1 MNRDLHYICKSNSVN
16 MVKRIISEDIQTRFF
31 KHKAIIIIGPRQTGK
46 TTLIRELLHNR
57 GEPQLWLNGDDLAVR
72 DRLQDISTPQL
83 ATIIGK
89 NKIVV
94 IDEAQRIANIGLTS
108 KIIVDNFP
116 DIQLIASGSS
126 SFEITE
132 KINEPLTGR
141 KWEYRLFPFSYME
154 MVNVNG
160 LIAENQQ
167 LENRLIY
174 GSYPDVINNP
184 GDEANVLSL
193 LTDSFLYKDLFAY
206 EKIKKPGI
214 LINLLKALALQ
225 LGSEVSYNEL
235 AQIVGI
241 DKETV
246 DRYIDALEKSFV
258 VFRLNAFSRNLRNEL
273 RRSRKI
279 FFYDNGIRNAILS
292 NFNPINLRTDAGALW
307 ENFFISERMKF
318 VHYYKLFGNSY
329 FWRTTQQQEIDY
341 IEDRGGR
348 LEAYELKWN
357 VKGKSSLPS
366 SFMTAYPNSV
376 FSVITPGNYSSFLG
390 IK

>member
-1 MNRDLHYICKSNSVN
+1 MIE
-16 MVKRIISEDIQTRFF
+16 RIITGDIRSRFF
-31 KHKAIIIIGPRQTGK
+31 KNKAIIIIGPRQTGK
-46 TTLIRELLHNR
+46 TTLIRELCLN
-57 GEPQLWLNGDDLAVR
+57 GEEPQLWLNGDDLAVR
-72 DRLQDISTPQL
+72 DRLQKVSSSQL
-83 ATIIGK
+83 VNIIGK

-94 IDEAQRIANIGLTS
+94 IDEAQRVENIGLTL
-108 KIIVDNFP
+108 KMIVDNFP

-141 KWEYRLFPFSYME
+141 KWEYRLFPFSFME
-154 MVNVNG
+154 MVNANG
-160 LIAENQQ
+160 LISENQQ

-214 LINLLKALALQ
+214 LISLLKALALQ

-235 AQIVGI
+235 AQIIGI

-307 ENFFISERMKF
+307 ENYFISERMKF
-318 VHYYKLFGNSY
+318 VHYNKLFGNSY
-329 FWRTTQQQEIDY
+329 FWRTAQQQEIDY
-341 IEDRGGR
+341 IEERAGK
-348 LEAYELKWN
+348 LEAFELKWN
-357 VKGKSSLPS
+357 VKGKATLPMA
-366 SFMTAYPNSV
+366 FMNAYPNSV
-376 FSVITPGNYSSFLG
+376 YKVVTPGNFSSFLG
-390 IK
+390 IE

>member
-1 MNRDLHYICKSNSVN
+1 MIE
-16 MVKRIISEDIQTRFF
+16 RIITGDIRSRFF
-31 KHKAIIIIGPRQTGK
+31 KNKAIIIIGPRQTGK
-46 TTLIRELLHNR
+46 TTLIRELCLN
-57 GEPQLWLNGDDLAVR
+57 GEEPQLWLNGDDLAVR
-72 DRLQDISTPQL
+72 DRLQKVSSSQL
-83 ATIIGK
+83 VNIIGK

-94 IDEAQRIANIGLTS
+94 IDEAQRVENIGLTL
-108 KIIVDNFP
+108 KMIVDNFP

-141 KWEYRLFPFSYME
+141 KWEYRLFPFSFME
-154 MVNVNG
+154 MVNANG
-160 LIAENQQ
+160 LISENQQ

-214 LINLLKALALQ
+214 LISLLKALALQ

-235 AQIVGI
+235 AQIIGI

-307 ENFFISERMKF
+307 ENYFISERMKF
-318 VHYYKLFGNSY
+318 VHYNKLFGNSN
-329 FWRTTQQQEIDY
+329 FWRTAQQQEIDY
-341 IEDRGGR
+341 IEERAGK
-348 LEAYELKWN
+348 LEAFELKWN
-357 VKGKSSLPS
+357 VKGKATLPMA
-366 SFMTAYPNSV
+366 FMNAYPNSV
-376 FSVITPGNYSSFLG
+376 YKVVTPGNFSSFLE
-390 IK
+390 IE